1 MAPFLLLLTTAAFCL
16 PQKSVRPSVMSF
28 LATPLDFVFKGYS
41 IWLELEQVENDLDK
55 ALEAAAVD
63 LDVDVIPEPHVTAI
77 YGMTHLTETQ
87 VLQHFRESLIPKVQ
101 SWPELRVQ
109 GFKVDK
115 SFDGING
122 QEMDMAWME
131 IEFETS
137 EAHEEL
143 VDIVHNAFCR
153 DGVRVRPWQPH
164 VSIAYE
170 NPDVAKVNLDFA
182 MEFVKQFPLL
192 ITQST
197 RQVTA
202 VSVWKTEGKM
212 AEWKCLDRHKL
223 SKSAVEQL
231 NPAR

>member
-1 MAPFLLLLTTAAFCL
+1 
-16 PQKSVRPSVMSF
+16 MSL

-41 IWLELEQVENDLDK
+41 IWLELEQVENDLDR
-55 ALEAAAVD
+55 ALQAAAVD

-77 YGMTHLTETQ
+77 YGMTHLTESQ
-87 VLQHFRESLIPKVQ
+87 VLTQFRESLVPRIQ

-115 SFDGING
+115 SFDGQDG

-131 IEFETS
+131 IEFETL

-143 VDIVHNAFCR
+143 VDVVHDAFCH
-153 DGVRVRPWQPH
+153 DGTRVRPWQPH

-170 NPDVAKVNLDFA
+170 NPDVAKVNLEFA
-182 MEFVKQFPLL
+182 VEFIQQFPLL
-192 ITQST
+192 IAQTS

-202 VSVWKTEGKM
+202 ISLWKTQGKM
-212 AEWKCLDRHKL
+212 QEWKCLDRHKL
-223 SKSAVEQL
+223 LVQSSPVVFD
-231 NPAR
+231 PAI